1 MSRHLSSKR
10 LTLLV
15 WFPRRHAIRTAC
27 QLSVIRRRARTTALA
42 WPRFAGPGHR
52 LATRRYH
59 GACSPLSFPGAGRK
73 CLGRRPGRASAFC
86 ARRTRCRRIC
96 LRHCGM
102 HSKTDER
109 YDYQQQATH
118 LSCSITLKNVQKSSF
133 PAHNAQTGEACF
145 FAHRR
150 LATRI
155 AVFLFD
161 KFDDVAVGISHE
173 RQHGASWFVGRG

>member
-1 MSRHLSSKR
+1 
-10 LTLLV
+10 
-15 WFPRRHAIRTAC
+15 
-27 QLSVIRRRARTTALA
+27 
-42 WPRFAGPGHR
+42 
-52 LATRRYH
+52 
-59 GACSPLSFPGAGRK
+59 
-73 CLGRRPGRASAFC
+73 
-86 ARRTRCRRIC
+86 
-96 LRHCGM
+96 M